1 MNYNSFR
8 TFCILHSAFCIL
20 ASTLG
25 VSTAVAAEA
34 PSVEASLDYCSK
46 QVTRGLI
53 DNEEGIV
60 TASASIGWQG
70 FSIEVDGIFNTT
82 DIAEEEGYDAW
93 DNTEV
98 DYIVGYGYTFGA
110 DDYGL
115 FTDIELALDYTYE
128 WDNGGE
134 YEDDDH
140 VQYIH
145 ASIGLPEVFLSP
157 TLTGEWELD
166 DVHGQYYSLEL
177 SHGFDLIAGE
187 GDDADPVLA
196 LNLSLVQG
204 LANDKYNEDDFWDDE
219 SESGKDFWA
228 FRDTTLTA
236 TLEWAVCENL
246 AISPYISYSDH
257 FAGPVRNAAKCEKHD
272 DTYHFY
278 GGVSVTASF

>member
-1 MNYNSFR
+1 MNYTN
-8 TFCILHSAFCIL
+8 HIL
-20 ASTLG
+20 AAALCAAAITPALADDEGATLPD
-25 VSTAVAAEA
+25 VSVGI
-34 PSVEASLDYCSK
+34 DYCSK

-53 DNEEGIV
+53 DNEEGIA
-60 TASASIGWQG
+60 TLSAAIEWEG
-70 FSIEVDGIFNTT
+70 FSFEVDGIFNTT
-82 DIAEEEGYDAW
+82 DEMEEDGYDAW

-115 FTDIELALDYTYE
+115 FTDVELALDYTYE

-157 TLTGEWELD
+157 TLAGEWMLD
-166 DVHGQYYSLEL
+166 QFHGQYYSLEL
-177 SHGFDLIAGE
+177 SHTFELVAGE
-187 GDDADPVLA
+187 GEDADPAVGLT
-196 LNLSLVQG
+196 LSVVQG
-204 LANDKYNEDDFWDDE
+204 LADKKYNEDDLE
-219 SESGKDFWA
+219 KDFWA

-236 TLEWAVCENL
+236 TLDWAVCDYL
-246 AISPYISYSDH
+246 TVSPYISYSDH
-257 FAGPVRNAAKCEKHD
+257 FAGPVRKAAKCDEHD

-278 GGVSVTASF
+278 GGVSVSASF

>member
-1 MNYNSFR
+1 MNYTNH
-8 TFCILHSAFCIL
+8 TLAAAAFCAAAAIG
-20 ASTLG
+20 T
-25 VSTAVAAEA
+25 TAFAETEPPEIA
-34 PSVEASLDYCSK
+34 VGLDYCSK

-70 FSIEVDGIFNTT
+70 FSFEIDGIFNAT
-82 DIAEEEGYDAW
+82 DIAKEEGYDAW

-98 DYIVGYGYTFGA
+98 DYILGYGYTFGA

-115 FTDIELALDYTYE
+115 PTDIELALDYTYE
-128 WDNGGE
+128 WDNGGK
-134 YEDDDH
+134 YEDNDH
-140 VQYIH
+140 IQYIH

-157 TLTGEWELD
+157 TLAGEWELD

-187 GDDADPVLA
+187 GEDADPVLA

-204 LANDKYNEDDFWDDE
+204 LADKKYNGDDLE
-219 SESGKDFWA
+219 KDFWA

-236 TLEWAVCENL
+236 TIDWVVCENL
-246 AISPYISYSDH
+246 TLSPYISYSDTL
-257 FAGPVRNAAKCEKHD
+257 AGPVRNAAKCEKHGD
-272 DTYHFY
+272 AGHFY
-278 GGVSVTASF
+278 GGVSISATF

>member
-1 MNYNSFR
+1 MNYTNH
-8 TFCILHSAFCIL
+8 TLAAAALCAAAAIGTTAF
-20 ASTLG
+20 
-25 VSTAVAAEA
+25 AETE
-34 PSVEASLDYCSK
+34 PPEISVGLDYCSK

-70 FSIEVDGIFNTT
+70 FSLEVDGIFNTT

-98 DYIVGYGYTFGA
+98 DYIIGYGYTFGA

-115 FTDIELALDYTYE
+115 PMDIELGLDYTYE

-140 VQYIH
+140 IQYIH

-157 TLTGEWELD
+157 TLAGEWELD

-187 GDDADPVLA
+187 GEDADPMLA

-204 LANDKYNEDDFWDDE
+204 LADKKYNEDDME
-219 SESGKDFWA
+219 KDFWA

-236 TLEWAVCENL
+236 TLDWVVTDNFTV
-246 AISPYISYSDH
+246 SPYIAYSDT
-257 FAGPVRNAAKCEKHD
+257 FAGPVRNAAKCEKHGD
-272 DTYHFY
+272 AYHFY
-278 GGVSVTASF
+278 GGVALSASF

>member
-70 FSIEVDGIFNTT
+70 FSLEVDGIFNTT
-82 DIAEEEGYDAW
+82 DIAKEDGFDAW
-93 DNTEV
+93 DNTEI
-98 DYIVGYGYTFGA
+98 DYIVGYSHTFGA

-115 FTDIELALDYTYE
+115 STDIALGLDYTYE
-128 WDNGGE
+128 FDQGGN
-134 YEDDDH
+134 EDDDH

-157 TLTGEWELD
+157 TLAGEWELD

-177 SHGFDLIAGE
+177 SHTFELVAGE
-187 GDDADPVLA
+187 GEDADPAVGLT
-196 LNLSLVQG
+196 LSAVQG
-204 LANDKYNEDDFWDDE
+204 LADKKYNEDDME
-219 SESGKDFWA
+219 KDFWA

-236 TLEWAVCENL
+236 TLDWVVTDNL
-246 AISPYISYSDH
+246 TVSPYIAYSDT
-257 FAGPVRNAAKCEKHD
+257 FAGPVRNAAKCEKHGD
-272 DTYHFY
+272 AYHFY

>member
-1 MNYNSFR
+1 MNY
-8 TFCILHSAFCIL
+8 TTTL
-20 ASTLG
+20 AAALCAAAIGT
-25 VSTAVAAEA
+25 TAHAETELPEFTA
-34 PSVEASLDYCSK
+34 GIDYCSK

-53 DNEEGIV
+53 DNEEGIA

-70 FSIEVDGIFNTT
+70 FSLEVDGIFNTT
-82 DIAEEEGYDAW
+82 DIAKEEGYDAW

-115 FTDIELALDYTYE
+115 PTDIELGLDYTYE

-134 YEDDDH
+134 LEDDDH

-157 TLTGEWELD
+157 TLAGEWMLD
-166 DVHGQYYSLEL
+166 QFHGQYYSLEL
-177 SHGFDLIAGE
+177 SHTFELVAGE
-187 GDDADPVLA
+187 GEDADPAVGLT
-196 LNLSLVQG
+196 LSLVQG
-204 LANDKYNEDDFWDDE
+204 LADKKYNEDDME
-219 SESGKDFWA
+219 KDFWA

-236 TLEWAVCENL
+236 TLDWIVCDYL
-246 AISPYISYSDH
+246 TVSPYISYSDH
-257 FAGPVRNAAKCEKHD
+257 FGGPVRNAAKCDEHD

-278 GGVSVTASF
+278 GGVSISASF

>member
-1 MNYNSFR
+1 MNY
-8 TFCILHSAFCIL
+8 TTHTL
-20 ASTLG
+20 AAAICAAAIGT
-25 VSTAVAAEA
+25 TALAETEA
-34 PSVEASLDYCSK
+34 PEITVGVDYSSK

-53 DNEEGIV
+53 DNEEGIA
-60 TASASIGWQG
+60 TASAAIGWQG
-70 FSIEVDGIFNTT
+70 FSVEVDGIFNTT
-82 DIAEEEGYDAW
+82 DIAKEEGYDAW

-140 VQYIH
+140 IQYLH

-157 TLTGEWELD
+157 TLAGEWELD

-177 SHGFDLIAGE
+177 SHGFDLVEGE
-187 GDDADPVLA
+187 GEDADPVLA

-204 LANDKYNEDDFWDDE
+204 LADDNYDEDDL
-219 SESGKDFWA
+219 GKDFWA
-228 FRDTTLTA
+228 LRDTTFTA
-236 TLEWAVCENL
+236 TLDWAVCDHL
-246 AISPYISYSDH
+246 TVSPYVCYGDT
-257 FAGPVRNAAKCEKHD
+257 FAGPVRNAAKCEKHGD
-272 DTYHFY
+272 AGHLYA
-278 GGVSVTASF
+278 GVAVSASF